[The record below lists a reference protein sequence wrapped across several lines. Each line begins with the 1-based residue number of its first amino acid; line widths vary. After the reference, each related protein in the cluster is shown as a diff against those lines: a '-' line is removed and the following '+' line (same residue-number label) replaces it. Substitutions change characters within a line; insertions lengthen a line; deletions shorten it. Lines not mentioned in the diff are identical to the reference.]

1 MFRRFLTSSLL
12 AGAMLMLPGATFAAP
27 PQTGAQTRAQAEPPP
42 LAATAPSGK
51 PICPVMLDEVEDP
64 ADAAYS
70 DYQGKRYYFCCPACK
85 PKFDKNPRRYIRA
98 LEAKQRRMAKAKS

>member
-1 MFRRFLTSSLL
+1 MFRRFPVSVLL
-12 AGAMLMLPGATFAAP
+12 VGAMLTLPGATFAAM
-27 PQTGAQTRAQAEPPP
+27 PQTEPPP

-64 ADAAYS
+64 SDAAYS
-70 DYQGKRYYFCCPACK
+70 DYRGKRYYFCCPACK

-98 LEAKQRRMAKAKS
+98 LEARQRRMGKTRS

>member
-27 PQTGAQTRAQAEPPP
+27 PQTGAQTEPP
-42 LAATAPSGK
+42 AATAPSGK
-51 PICPVMLDEVEDP
+51 PVCPVTLHEIEDP

-85 PKFDKNPRRYIRA
+85 PKFDKKPRRYIRA